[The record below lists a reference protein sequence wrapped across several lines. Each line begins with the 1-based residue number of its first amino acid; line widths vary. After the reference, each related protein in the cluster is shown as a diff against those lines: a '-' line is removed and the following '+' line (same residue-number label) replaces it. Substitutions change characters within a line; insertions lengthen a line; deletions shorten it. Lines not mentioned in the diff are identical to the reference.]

1 MKLSRE
7 RAAYIVK
14 ALEQRGVADTQL
26 KSVGVGSRD
35 AVVPATASDEERAR
49 DRKVVVEA
57 INGAAWEA
65 LQKSDLPVVKKVAV
79 KKPAKKVAGKKAVGK
94 KK

>member
-1 MKLSRE
+1 MKS
-7 RAAYIVK
+7 
-14 ALEQRGVADTQL
+14 T
-26 KSVGVGSRD
+26 GVGSRD
-35 AVVPATASDEERAR
+35 AVVPVTASNEEREA

-65 LQKSDLPVVKKVAV
+65 LQKSDLPVVKRVAV
-79 KKPAKKVAGKKAVGK
+79 KKPAKKVAGKEAVGK